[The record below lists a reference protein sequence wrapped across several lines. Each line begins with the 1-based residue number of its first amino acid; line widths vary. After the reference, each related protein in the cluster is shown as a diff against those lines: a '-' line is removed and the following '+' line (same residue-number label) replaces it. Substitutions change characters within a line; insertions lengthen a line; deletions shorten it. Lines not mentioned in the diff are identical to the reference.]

1 MNSTVTETKIVG
13 SKLLFKGIF
22 TVSLLY
28 RTADGRCCAASG
40 ELPFSQI
47 LEVEG
52 APEGAEPSVRLQF
65 TGADLQVDGARRRGP
80 GDRGDAVPP
89 RHSSAAPDP
98 GTDAPQ

>member
-1 MNSTVTETKIVG
+1 MG

-52 APEGAEPSVRLQF
+52 ALEGAEPSVRLQF
-65 TGADLQVDGARRRGP
+65 TGADLQVDGA
-80 GDRGDAVPP
+80 DAEGREIAVTLYLHATALLRQTQELTLLSDLYPLP
-89 RHSSAAPDP
+89 MI
-98 GTDAPQ
+98 